1 VGVTVS
7 VAVRKKGIMS
17 NSHWLARQELMEFPD
32 VTAVDILLS
41 GWMKSESPPHE
52 VLARILDAAVCV
64 KKHEDQHRRKTRD
77 L

>member
-1 VGVTVS
+1 
-7 VAVRKKGIMS
+7 
-17 NSHWLARQELMEFPD
+17 MEFPD

-77 L
+77 LWTRTARCIEFAGVIWEHLL

>member
-1 VGVTVS
+1 
-7 VAVRKKGIMS
+7 
-17 NSHWLARQELMEFPD
+17 MEFPD

-77 L
+77 ICKVYWVCRCDLGTFIVNRIKCVIFV